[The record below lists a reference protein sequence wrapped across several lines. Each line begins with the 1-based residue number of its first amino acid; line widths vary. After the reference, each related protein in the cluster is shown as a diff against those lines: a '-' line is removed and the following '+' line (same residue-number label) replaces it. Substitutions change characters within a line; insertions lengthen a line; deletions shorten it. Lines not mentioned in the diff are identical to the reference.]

1 VRTFAKLIVMVLV
14 AVTTAGCGYSLAG
27 RGSFLPAYIKVI
39 GVPEFVNNTPYFE
52 VEQLFSDKV
61 RSELIGRGKYS
72 VVPRDTGVDAVLKG
86 TIVSLSLAPAN
97 FNQQQQATRYVI
109 LIQTSIQFV
118 DLKTNKTLWENPRMT
133 FREEYDLPPET
144 AAGDP
149 SAFFGQSSNAL
160 QRVATDFARTVIS
173 AILEAF

>member
-1 VRTFAKLIVMVLV
+1 MRTLGTLLVMVALSV
-14 AVTTAGCGYSLAG
+14 GAASCGYTLAG
-27 RGSFLPAYIKVI
+27 RGSFLPAYIRVI
-39 GVPEFVNNTPYFE
+39 GVPEFVNNTSYFE
-52 VEQLFSDKV
+52 VERLFSDKV

-72 VVPRDTGVDAVLKG
+72 VLPQATGVDAVLKG
-86 TIVSLSLAPAN
+86 TILSLSIAPAN

-109 LIQTSIQFV
+109 LIQTSIQLV
-118 DLKTNKTLWENPRMT
+118 DLTTDKTIWQNPTMT

-144 AAGDP
+144 QAGDP
-149 SAFFGQSSNAL
+149 TAFFGQSSNAL

>member
-1 VRTFAKLIVMVLV
+1 VRTFAKLALMVLL
-14 AVTTAGCGYSLAG
+14 AANAAGCGYTLAG

-39 GVPEFVNNTPYFE
+39 GIPEFVNNTPFFD

-72 VVPRDTGVDAVLKG
+72 VLPRDTGVDAVLKG

-109 LIQTSIQFV
+109 LIQTSIQFI
-118 DLKTNKTLWENPRMT
+118 DLKTNKVLWENQRMT

-144 AAGDP
+144 QAGDP
-149 SAFFGQSSNAL
+149 AAFFGQSSNAM